1 MASNLYRFSPK
12 DPATS
17 NDPFTFDLTAWLG
30 ANWTITGS
38 PTATV
43 SPSGLTLGTVVS
55 LGGLVTVYVSGGTV
69 GTDYTLTIHVSAVDA
84 NSNTR
89 GPVAIGAMVLCIT
102 PVPAL

>member
-30 ANWTITGS
+30 QGWILTGS

-43 SPSGLTLGTVVS
+43 SPSGLTIGPVITFGS
-55 LGGLVTVYVSGGTV
+55 FVTVYISGGTV
-69 GTDYTLTIHVSAVDA
+69 GVDYALTIHVSAIDED
-84 NSNTR
+84 SNTR
-89 GPVAIGAMVLCIT
+89 GPVAIAAMVLCTT